1 MKYLFLG
8 IDVCI
13 INQSIIA
20 EFEGRGLD
28 EIFWK
33 FSYTNQPLLY

>member
-1 MKYLFLG
+1 MVMKYLFVE

-20 EFEGRGLD
+20 EFEP
-28 EIFWK
+28 
-33 FSYTNQPLLY
+33 NPLKVRRPGSR